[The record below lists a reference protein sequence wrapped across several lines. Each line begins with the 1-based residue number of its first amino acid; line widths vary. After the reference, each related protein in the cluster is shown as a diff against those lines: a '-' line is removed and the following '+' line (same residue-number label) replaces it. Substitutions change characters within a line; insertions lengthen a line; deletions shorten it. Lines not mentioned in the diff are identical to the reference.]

1 MANRNYRG
9 IYLIG
14 DKAKGLISHV
24 QVIDFNGN
32 GNPLRPPEYVT
43 RGIKPD
49 YKTLPWREDIKASRA
64 QPKS

>member
-1 MANRNYRG
+1 MADRNYRG

-14 DKAKGLISHV
+14 DKAKDLISHV
-24 QVIDFNGN
+24 QVIDSNGN
-32 GNPLRPPEYVT
+32 GNPLRPHEYVT